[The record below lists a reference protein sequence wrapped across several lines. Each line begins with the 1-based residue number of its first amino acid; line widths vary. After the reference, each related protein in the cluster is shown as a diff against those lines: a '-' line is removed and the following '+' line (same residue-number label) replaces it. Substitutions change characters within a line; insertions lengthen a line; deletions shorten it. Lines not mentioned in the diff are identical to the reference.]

1 LYARSERSLAWVGR
15 APADWIAAS
24 ICPAGARRRGFS
36 SMRALHTCMLCE
48 AVCGLEVEL
57 EGGRVVAVRGDEVDP
72 FAIWARPLWHR
83 ALGELLAGGA

>member
-1 LYARSERSLAWVGR
+1 
-15 APADWIAAS
+15 
-24 ICPAGARRRGFS
+24 
-36 SMRALHTCMLCE
+36 MRALHTCMLCE